1 MTARLANIIPNFV
14 QDPTVEQ
21 PSIASTLKKVL
32 QYFISF
38 LKSDQEI
45 QIWTTTDHYEN
56 ILWHA
61 YNPLDDTR
69 IILDSEEEMLR
80 WVEQGRHLQ
89 N

>member
-1 MTARLANIIPNFV
+1 MSVRLENTIPNFV
-14 QDPTVEQ
+14 QAPTVEQ
-21 PSIASTLKKVL
+21 LSIASTLKKVL
-32 QYFISF
+32 QHFISF

-45 QIWTTTDHYEN
+45 QIWTTTDHYGN

-61 YNPLDDTR
+61 YNPLNDTR
-69 IILDSEEEMLR
+69 VILDSQEEMLR